1 MGIEMMKKINYVLD
15 RGQKIRLLI
24 LLAAII
30 VGALFETLGV
40 SAVLPLIT
48 VVTNPDVLNEDN
60 NYSKLAKLLNIGD
73 VRTFILLMAI
83 ALIIVYIVKNIYI
96 LFMYNLQYRYTYNNQ
111 RRVSYRLMECYLSQ
125 DYLFHVSHNVAE
137 LQRNVGGDVNGFFQ
151 VVLNVIQLFTEGV
164 TCAALVIFLL
174 MQDVATTIAVIV
186 LLSLFM
192 LVVVLIFRKRMTR
205 LGEEN
210 RRVGALLYKWISQSF
225 GGIKEVKVTNR
236 EKYFLENYD
245 AAYRRQ
251 VSIQRR
257 QLLYGIAPRPI
268 METVCIC
275 GLLGFISAR
284 IFLGADIRSFVPIVS
299 VFAVAAI
306 RMLPSFNRIS
316 NNVTAIMYNKPSLEA
331 VYKDLQGIE
340 ELRQKVL
347 HDNTDTT
354 IIDFKTG
361 IEVKNISFYYPANP
375 DKTIISDVSL
385 TIPKNKSVALIGPSG
400 SGKTTLADVI
410 LGVLEPQRGHIYA
423 DDIDVYEHLH
433 AWHKIVGYIPQ
444 AIYLMDDT
452 IRANVAFGENPKDI
466 DDERLWK
473 ALKEA
478 QLDEYVREQKD
489 GLDTIVGDRGIKL
502 SGGQRQRIGI
512 ARALYRRPEV
522 LILDEA
528 TSALDNDTETAVME
542 SIDALSG
549 TKTMIIIAHRL
560 TTIRNC
566 DIIYEVKDG
575 KLRQRDKN
583 EVLAGLISD
592 GHNKLSR
599 QFQA

>member
-48 VVTNPDVLNEDN
+48 VVTDPDVLNEDN
-60 NYSKLAKLLNIGD
+60 NYSKLAKLLNISD
-73 VRTFILLMAI
+73 VRTFILLMAV

-245 AAYRRQ
+245 GAYRRQ

-284 IFLGADIRSFVPIVS
+284 IFLGANIRSFVPIVS

-375 DKTIISDVSL
+375 DKIIVSDVSL

-410 LGVLEPQRGHIYA
+410 LGVLEPQQGHIYA

-433 AWHKIVGYIPQ
+433 AWHRIVGYIPQ

-452 IRANVAFGENPKDI
+452 IRANVAFGEDPKDI

-512 ARALYRRPEV
+512 ARALYRQPEV

-566 DIIYEVKDG
+566 DIIYEVRDG
-575 KLRQRDKN
+575 KLRQRDKK
-583 EVLAGLISD
+583 EVLEGV
-592 GHNKLSR
+592 
-599 QFQA
+599 

>member
-48 VVTNPDVLNEDN
+48 VVTDPDVLNEDN

-137 LQRNVGGDVNGFFQ
+137 LQRNVGGDVSGFFQ

-186 LLSLFM
+186 LLTFFM

-347 HDNTDTT
+347 HDNTDNT

-385 TIPKNKSVALIGPSG
+385 TIPKNKSVALIGSSG

-410 LGVLEPQRGHIYA
+410 LGVLEPQQGRIYA

-452 IRANVAFGENPKDI
+452 IRANVAFGEDPKDI

-489 GLDTIVGDRGIKL
+489 ALDTIVGDRGIKL

>member
-1 MGIEMMKKINYVLD
+1 MGIQMLKKINYVLD

-30 VGALFETLGV
+30 IGALFETLGV

-48 VVTNPDVLNEDN
+48 VVTDPDILNEDN
-60 NYSKLAKLLNIGD
+60 NYSKLAKFLNIND
-73 VRTFILLMAI
+73 VRTFILLMAVTLI
-83 ALIIVYIVKNIYI
+83 AVYIVKNIYI

-125 DYLFHVSHNVAE
+125 DYLFHTSHNVAE
-137 LQRNVGGDVNGFFQ
+137 LQRNVTADVNGFFQ

-164 TCAALVIFLL
+164 TCAALVVFLL

-186 LLSLFM
+186 LLTLFM
-192 LVVVLIFRKRMTR
+192 LVVVLVLRKRMTR

-210 RRVGALLYKWISQSF
+210 RKVGALLYKWVSQSF

-236 EKYFLENYD
+236 EKYFLDNYD

-251 VSIQRR
+251 VSLQRR
-257 QLLYGIAPRPI
+257 QLLYGIAPRPV

-275 GLLGFISAR
+275 GLLGFISVR
-284 IFLGADIRSFVPIVS
+284 IYLGANIASFIPIVS

-331 VYKDLQGIE
+331 VYRDLLGIE

-347 HDNTDTT
+347 RDNTDDTK
-354 IIDFKTG
+354 IELQKG
-361 IEVKNISFYYPANP
+361 LEVKNISFYYPSNP
-375 DKTIISDVSL
+375 DKTIIDDISL

-410 LGVLEPQRGHIYA
+410 LGVLEPQQGHIYA
-423 DDIDVYEHLH
+423 DGIDVYEHLH
-433 AWHKIVGYIPQ
+433 AWHRIVGYIPQ

-452 IRANVAFGENPKDI
+452 IRANVAFGQDPKDI
-466 DDERLWK
+466 DDDRLWR

-478 QLDEYVREQKD
+478 QLDGYVREQKD

-512 ARALYRRPEV
+512 ARALYREPEV

-528 TSALDNDTETAVME
+528 TSALDTDTETAVME

-575 KLRQRDKN
+575 KLRQRDKK
-583 EVLAGLISD
+583 EVI
-592 GHNKLSR
+592 N
-599 QFQA
+599 